1 MGGGVG
7 ADLHQLH
14 DIVSVD
20 SATGIHVFVKPD
32 GRIELSDSV
41 IYGDRD
47 MPNKDCPEGA
57 SCVCKARVG
66 LLAPNFGS

>member
-7 ADLHQLH
+7 ASLNKLH

-20 SATGIHVFVKPD
+20 SATGVHAFAVPD
-32 GRIELSDSV
+32 GRLEVSDVV

-47 MPNKDCPEGA
+47 MPNKDCA
-57 SCVCKARVG
+57 
-66 LLAPNFGS
+66 